1 MFPARWWRAIAGRHG
16 RHGGRPVRK
25 GLRLQELEPRRVPAA
40 MAPDVAVLGAS
51 TPDSHVVNV
60 SYEVDGLAEGQ
71 RLDFDLAIVRSSDD
85 RYDGADRRVAT
96 AHVEAVGDGSGSVR
110 GTAAV
115 AVPGG
120 LVPVPKRS
128 YVLAVADPDDA
139 IAEPDESNNVAGF
152 RKHVIA
158 VVTHG
163 GIQESSYPPPWAVK
177 LSQGL
182 RDQGYD
188 AVLTFTW
195 ASRSETPGAAP
206 EEGPTLANDVLLA
219 SQTFPADEPV
229 DLHLIGHSQGAV
241 VTSRALAVLDKVTT
255 PQLAPGFVRVTML
268 DPHAASNGAPGQFST
283 VKGFEGWLMGQ
294 ATSAYQWLAGDP
306 MVAVPAS
313 VDMTEVYY
321 QHTPADLD
329 GTDWPSNI
337 HGQAPILGR
346 AEYADLTGP
355 GMAHTS
361 VTGVQSWYW
370 RNVVPTLGDGGGFVD
385 PTAMTATLDA
395 PAAAR
400 TIGEV
405 TLTADASPTYTGTV
419 APGGT
424 VRLLVQPSP
433 NADFLVLDEAT
444 ADADGHWT
452 LNAPELPP
460 GQYRFLLRGIVPA
473 GEGPWD
479 DFYPLMAL
487 GRLAI
492 HPAAHS
498 PALLD
503 ALDAHGATVGT
514 PPTRRSINGPRGLPS
529 KVPARLEATDNPPRS
544 YRLTAVRERLIDRIA
559 ERIAAE
565 RS

>member
-1 MFPARWWRAIAGRHG
+1 M
-16 RHGGRPVRK
+16 
-25 GLRLQELEPRRVPAA
+25 
-40 MAPDVAVLGAS
+40 
-51 TPDSHVVNV
+51 
-60 SYEVDGLAEGQ
+60 
-71 RLDFDLAIVRSSDD
+71 
-85 RYDGADRRVAT
+85 
-96 AHVEAVGDGSGSVR
+96 
-110 GTAAV
+110 
-115 AVPGG
+115 
-120 LVPVPKRS
+120 
-128 YVLAVADPDDA
+128 
-139 IAEPDESNNVAGF
+139 
-152 RKHVIA
+152 
-158 VVTHG
+158 
-163 GIQESSYPPPWAVK
+163 
-177 LSQGL
+177 
-182 RDQGYD
+182 
-188 AVLTFTW
+188 
-195 ASRSETPGAAP
+195 
-206 EEGPTLANDVLLA
+206 
-219 SQTFPADEPV
+219 
-229 DLHLIGHSQGAV
+229 
-241 VTSRALAVLDKVTT
+241 TT
-255 PQLAPGFVRVTML
+255 PQLAAGFVRVTML
-268 DPHAASNGAPGQFST
+268 DPHAASNGAPGQYST
-283 VKGFEGWLMGQ
+283 VKGFEGWLMGK

-329 GTDWPSNI
+329 GTDWPSNL

-370 RNVVPTLGDGGGFVD
+370 MNVVPTLGDGGGFVD

-395 PAAAR
+395 PADAR

-444 ADADGHWT
+444 ADAAGRWT

-498 PALLD
+498 PTLARRPRRPRRNRRHAADPPLD
-503 ALDAHGATVGT
+503 RR
-514 PPTRRSINGPRGLPS
+514 PPRTCRRRSPPGS
-529 KVPARLEATDNPPRS
+529 KRPATLPRS
-544 YRLTAVRERLIDRIA
+544 YRLTAIRERLIDRIA